1 MHSVFKTLNTK
12 FIMNQTIK
20 VEDLQVGDGFINS
33 SDVDKLGSGKCN
45 LYIKLKDNVFIN
57 NQTEEEVK
65 IDFKEVYKLFNK
77 LID

>member
-1 MHSVFKTLNTK
+1 
-12 FIMNQTIK
+12 MNQTIK

-33 SDVDKLGSGKCN
+33 SDVDKLGSGKCSI
-45 LYIKLKDNVFIN
+45 YIKLKNDIFIN
-57 NQTEEEVK
+57 DRTEEEVK

>member
-1 MHSVFKTLNTK
+1 
-12 FIMNQTIK
+12 MNQTIK

-33 SDVDKLGSGKCN
+33 NDFDKLKTGECN

-57 NQTEEEVK
+57 DQTEEEVK